1 MYRGQLWHNGEIGL
15 ILVTRS
21 ASHTLFKGILNTYYP
36 EWVRREQPDDTRENR
51 RIWHPINSYSPKNI
65 IDTRNSDPSDL
76 EFAAM
81 VRNPVDR
88 VQSSCARVGVSV
100 EEALANEFDD
110 VHFWSLKSMG
120 ILDYP
125 KVRYFLFPQQIQKCA
140 DYLGIGKAEYLN
152 REWNKPE
159 LTKEQ
164 ISAIRAAYAE
174 DVALYES
181 LINDY
186 IPSE

>member
-1 MYRGQLWHNGEIGL
+1 MHRGQLWHNGDVGL
-15 ILVTRS
+15 MLVARS

-36 EWVRREQPDDTRENR
+36 EWTYSEQIEDIKENR
-51 RIWHPINSYSPKNI
+51 RRWHPINSYNPENI

-76 EFAAM
+76 EFAVM

-88 VQSSCARVGVSV
+88 IQSSCARVGVTV
-100 EEALANEFDD
+100 EEALANESDD

-120 ILDYP
+120 VLDYP
-125 KVRYFLFPQQIQKCA
+125 NVRYFLFPEQIQECA
-140 DYLGIGKAEYLN
+140 DYLGIGTVEHLNAE
-152 REWNKPE
+152 WDKTE
-159 LTKEQ
+159 LTEEQ

-181 LINDY
+181 LMNDY
-186 IPSE
+186 ISPE